1 MNRRGKTPA
10 KNDRRRSEGVGE
22 PKRSRKQSCLA
33 PKNRILERRKV
44 V

>member
-1 MNRRGKTPA
+1 MNRRGETPA
-10 KNDRRRSEGVGE
+10 KNDRRRSEGVRKS
-22 PKRSRKQSCLA
+22 KRSREESCLA

>member
-10 KNDRRRSEGVGE
+10 KNDRRRREGVGKTE
-22 PKRSRKQSCLA
+22 RSRKQSRLA
-33 PKNRILERRKV
+33 PKNWILERRKV